1 MVSQRILFHLSVC
14 VLAAAVWVSCAS
26 DPTRIPT
33 EGVRLPADHQ
43 VVDWMEVLHDLP
55 KGQNRA
61 KALAHMTEAHPE
73 FWPTW
78 CEDILQ
84 LGDARDSVTV
94 DVLRQFL
101 TEMRPMLEAIDSTS
115 GQENVLRRET
125 EALLD
130 GLKRHQVLFPQD
142 PVPDVVWMPSGFNF
156 ALYPTPTCLAVGLDW
171 FMGPTQPLLQE
182 LPPSQFPQYRLNR
195 MKPEWM
201 ASDAMKGWLLVTHQ
215 HRIPPGTRTA
225 DLMLFWG
232 QILHLTSLCMP
243 DATPS
248 QLLNWT
254 SEEWAWAEANERAIW
269 AQVQPQERM
278 FNDNP
283 REVMRWFQEGPFTR
297 VGDIPQESPDKLGAY
312 LGWKMV
318 QAHTAARGDLPVD
331 GWFMAQDP
339 QPFLRTYRP

>member
-1 MVSQRILFHLSVC
+1 MVFQRILFHLSVC

-26 DPTRIPT
+26 EPTRIPT
-33 EGVRLPADHQ
+33 EGGPLPADHQ
-43 VVDWMEVLHDLP
+43 VVNWMEVLHELP
-55 KGQNRA
+55 EDQNRA
-61 KALAHMTEAHPE
+61 EALAHMTEAHPE
-73 FWPTW
+73 FWPLW

-84 LGDARDSVTV
+84 LGNAQDSVTV

-115 GQENVLRRET
+115 GQEDVLRQET
-125 EALLD
+125 EALLE
-130 GLKRHQVLFPQD
+130 GLKRHQVLFPDD

-195 MKPEWM
+195 MKSEWM
-201 ASDAMKGWLLVTHQ
+201 ASDAMKGWLLVTQQ
-215 HRIPPGTRTA
+215 HRIPPGARTA

-243 DATPS
+243 DAMPA

-254 SEEWAWAEANERAIW
+254 AEEWAWAEANERAIW

-297 VGDIPQESPDKLGAY
+297 VGDIPQDSPDKLGAY

-331 GWFMAQDP
+331 GWFMARDP

>member
-26 DPTRIPT
+26 DPTRIHT
-33 EGVRLPADHQ
+33 VAVSLPADHQ
-43 VVDWMEVLHDLP
+43 VVDWMKVLHDLP
-55 KGQNRA
+55 KDQNRA
-61 KALAHMTEAHPE
+61 KALAYMTEAHPE

-84 LGDARDSVTV
+84 LGDAQDSATV

-115 GQENVLRRET
+115 GQGDVLRRET

-130 GLKRHQVLFPQD
+130 GLKRHQVLFPAES
-142 PVPDVVWMPSGFNF
+142 VPDVVWMPSGFNF

-171 FMGPTQPLLQE
+171 FMGPTQPLLEE

-215 HRIPPGTRTA
+215 HRIPPGARTA

-232 QILHLTSLCMP
+232 QIMHLTSLCMP
-243 DATPS
+243 NATPA

>member
-1 MVSQRILFHLSVC
+1 MVSKRILFHLSVC
-14 VLAAAVWVSCAS
+14 VLTAATWASCAS
-26 DPTRIPT
+26 DHTHVPI

-43 VVDWMEVLHDLP
+43 VVDWMAVLHDLP
-55 KGQNRA
+55 EDQNRA

-73 FWPTW
+73 FWPLW

-84 LGDARDSVTV
+84 LGDAQDSATV

-115 GQENVLRRET
+115 GQADIRSRET

-130 GLKRHQVLFPQD
+130 GLKRHQVLFPD
-142 PVPDVVWMPSGFNF
+142 NPTPDVVWMPSGFNF

-201 ASDAMKGWLLVTHQ
+201 ASDAMKGWLLVTQQ
-215 HRIPPGTRTA
+215 HRIPPAARTA

-243 DATPS
+243 EATPA

-254 SEEWAWAEANERAIW
+254 PQQWAWAEANERAIW

-278 FNDNP
+278 FNNNP

-297 VGDIPQESPDKLGAY
+297 VGDIPQDSPDKLGAY

-318 QAHTAARGDLPVD
+318 QAHTEARGNLPAD
-331 GWFMAQDP
+331 GWFTARDP